1 MSGSRPTVGI
11 RISAEGAEQVKRQ
24 LEALGP
30 AGERA
35 FAQIQAASRNSQPE
49 FQKLGTSV
57 DVVQRAF
64 IGMGGSLGSVGSV
77 FTGVSAV
84 AGGLTTAIVAL
95 GAAAATSAVAIA
107 KAGDEANATLAR
119 LASATGGAA
128 QATQVYEQLFKL
140 SQQTGIAVAE
150 SAGAFSRFAV
160 AAKEI
165 GGTNAQ
171 VLQLVGGIQKA
182 GIVAGASA
190 TETGAAVQQLGQ
202 ALASGKLQGDELR
215 SLLEN
220 MPQLAQKLAQEL
232 GVGIGQLRQMGS
244 EGKLT
249 AETVFP
255 ALLRATEK
263 IGTEFD
269 KMPVTMSR
277 AKDILIAATEDFGAR
292 LDRITGLSQTFA
304 RFMQQGAAALNAAG
318 RAIAPS
324 EREAAE
330 AGLAAARDRLARLRS
345 GQLPPPVPEPDPE
358 LSAAERRARTPFPR
372 DALSTTRSRVDATGA
387 PRDAR
392 GDRAAELAAA
402 EAEELAAQ
410 RRLADL
416 LARGAEQIEMEQE
429 QAARQALAA
438 RRARLASEVQDAV
451 EFGDQR
457 VKIARETREKLKKI
471 DEAEAAGVTV
481 LRDGTP
487 FDATRARAGV
497 LREQAEALEKL
508 AKEEA
513 KGGEEARKAAEK
525 RQDVIDK
532 LNEQVKAAERSIA
545 STQAGGTAS
554 HELSIALE
562 IENKLREAGI
572 PAIEKRTEAEKK
584 AADQITASVRA
595 LDKLKDAQKKAD
607 DEAKKLKDFQNRS
620 LNELAAIG
628 ERAMDRLADAMVQA
642 FVEGKGAALSF
653 GNVTKA
659 ILASVVTDF
668 AKLAIV
674 NPIMNSLFVGTNGPR
689 PTLAGAFGSGVSGAA
704 GFGLGD
710 ALGLTS
716 LANYLPGGGIAGAF
730 TGASNYLFGTPAT
743 YAIVDPTGIP
753 SAVAGTPGVFGT
765 GGAWTLGG
773 VAGAAG
779 LGFGAGQLVNAIA
792 GGNQLGGTVGS
803 ALGTGAGLAAA
814 WALNLAVPGLGTALA
829 IFGGAAGGGIGGLFG
844 PGPSVQ
850 GYGFR
855 LQSAG
860 YGPDA
865 TPTNAMA
872 SSLLPIDRTFYNDSG
887 AQMFAAADQL
897 VAATN
902 AYLAARGLT
911 VGGVSIVGGN
921 KNGADYS
928 WADAGNLSEA
938 FTRLRFGAANDNQLA
953 GALTGRTFSDLSGL
967 QQFVEG
973 FSAVR
978 DTIRNLTE
986 TPAQKLARQLEEIG
1000 KQFDDLSTKAKEYG
1014 LSEEGLADA
1023 RQKALEAVKAQ
1034 QNNEGQAIRAYLA
1047 RLDVADP
1054 TRAPVDRFGSAQSQF
1069 DADLAAA
1076 RAGDKAA
1083 LGRITGSADTL
1094 LGAGRAMYASGPQFA
1109 ALMAMVTSSL
1119 SGLADQIEVDAASI
1133 AMAETATNTAQT
1145 VQAVKAAETTIQ
1157 RTNTILEQIYE
1168 AQHFGGAQG
1177 GGMEAALGAVFAG
1190 GNVIPFARGGI
1201 PDLVNSP
1208 TYAPMA
1214 LFGEA
1219 GPEAIMPLRRGADG
1233 RLGVEMSGGG
1243 FGALAG
1249 VLESLTMQVNS
1260 LREELRTAR
1269 LRAA

>member
-1 MSGSRPTVGI
+1 MSGGRPTVGI

-107 KAGDEANATLAR
+107 KAGDEATATMAR
-119 LASATGGAA
+119 LASSTGGVA

-140 SQQTGIAVAE
+140 SQQTGVAVAE

-160 AAKEI
+160 AAREI

-182 GIVAGASA
+182 GIVAGTSAAEAAAS
-190 TETGAAVQQLGQ
+190 VQQLGQ
-202 ALASGKLQGDELR
+202 ALASGALQGDELR

-220 MPQLAQKLAQEL
+220 MPQLAQALSREL
-232 GVGIGQLRQMGS
+232 GVSIGQLRQMGS

-249 AETVFP
+249 ADTVFP

-263 IGTEFD
+263 ISAEFD

-277 AKDILIAATEDFGAR
+277 AKDILLAATQDFGER

-318 RAIAPS
+318 RYIAPTDQ
-324 EREAAE
+324 EANNQSISRLE
-330 AGLAAARDRLARLRS
+330 TERDRLRERS
-345 GQLPPPVPEPDPE
+345 
-358 LSAAERRARTPFPR
+358 SNAESEINAYMASGLTRQQ
-372 DALSTTRSRVDATGA
+372 ALSLAMPALPGQSGA
-387 PRDAR
+387 
-392 GDRAAELAAA
+392 GD
-402 EAEELAAQ
+402 
-410 RRLADL
+410 
-416 LARGAEQIEMEQE
+416 G
-429 QAARQALAA
+429 
-438 RRARLASEVQDAV
+438 ARLAAIEKELAEHYERRFRMQLDA
-451 EFGDQR
+451 Q
-457 VKIARETREKLKKI
+457 T
-471 DEAEAAGVTV
+471 
-481 LRDGTP
+481 
-487 FDATRARAGV
+487 
-497 LREQAEALEKL
+497 REQAEQLDADRQAQESARQRAQTAFDKLRTDLDKEYKLRKEHEDRLKVIQRAEATGAITSVQAAAQRKL
-508 AKEEA
+508 ANDELAEGLKKLEDGHKA
-513 KGGEEARKAAEK
+513 VAKAAEDADAHVKEYLKDQK
-525 RQDVIDK
+525 RLADEAAKAQ
-532 LNEQVKAAERSIA
+532 EKAAEEIRRYHERSF
-545 STQAGGTAS
+545 
-554 HELSIALE
+554 
-562 IENKLREAGI
+562 
-572 PAIEKRTEAEKK
+572 
-584 AADQITASVRA
+584 
-595 LDKLKDAQKKAD
+595 DAVV
-607 DEAKKLKDFQNRS
+607 S
-620 LNELAAIG
+620 IG
-628 ERAMDRLADAMVQA
+628 ERAFERLGDAMVDA
-642 FVEGKGAALSF
+642 FVSGQGAAVNF
-653 GNVTKA
+653 GNVA
-659 ILASVVTDF
+659 RGIAASVVTDF

-674 NPIMNSLFVGTNGPR
+674 NPILNSLFTSSSGPR
-689 PTLAGAFGSGVSGAA
+689 STLSAALGGGGIGDLLGLGSMFGGQGVSSFLFGSSAPLQGPSLSGAPIASGLEGLIGSGGNLFGVAGLNQFIGGVGIGAGIGGFTASLMGGNSTYGSIGGAA
-704 GFGLGD
+704 GA
-710 ALGLTS
+710 ALGQVL
-716 LANYLPGGGIAGAF
+716 
-730 TGASNYLFGTPAT
+730 
-743 YAIVDPTGIP
+743 IP
-753 SAVAGTPGVFGT
+753 IPGV
-765 GGAWTLGG
+765 GAVIG
-773 VAGAAG
+773 
-779 LGFGAGQLVNAIA
+779 AIA
-792 GGNQLGGTVGS
+792 GGGLGG
-803 ALGTGAGLAAA
+803 L
-814 WALNLAVPGLGTALA
+814 
-829 IFGGAAGGGIGGLFG
+829 IG
-844 PGPSVQ
+844 PGESVQ
-850 GYGFR
+850 GWAYYLQGENGR
-855 LQSAG
+855 LA
-860 YGPDA
+860 
-865 TPTNAMA
+865 
-872 SSLLPIDRTFYNDSG
+872 PIDRRWYNDSG
-887 AQMFAAADQL
+887 AQQFQYADQQ
-897 VAATN
+897 VEAIN
-902 AYLAARGLT
+902 AYLAQRGIS
-911 VGGVSIVGGN
+911 VSGISAVGGN
-921 KNGADYS
+921 
-928 WADAGNLSEA
+928 
-938 FTRLRFGAANDNQLA
+938 RFGPDPSHGALASFEDAFGKLSFSANDNLLGNA
-953 GALTGRTFSDLSGL
+953 LSGRSFAGGSAL

-973 FSAVR
+973 FTAVR

-986 TPAQKLARQLEEIG
+986 TPAQALARQLEAIG
-1000 KQFDDLSTKAKEYG
+1000 KQFDDLSAKAKEYG

-1023 RQKALEAVKAQ
+1023 RQKALDVVKAQ

-1094 LGAGRAMYASGPQFA
+1094 LGAGRTMYASGPEFA
-1109 ALMAMVTSSL
+1109 ALRAMVTSSL

-1157 RTNTILEQIYE
+1157 RTNTILAEIYE
-1168 AQHFGGAQG
+1168 AQRYGGSDAGGDMGAGGAG
-1177 GGMEAALGAVFAG
+1177 GSSGSGGMQAALGAVFAG

-1233 RLGVEMSGGG
+1233 RLGVEMSAGG

>member
-1 MSGSRPTVGI
+1 MSGGRPTVGI
-11 RISAEGAEQVKRQ
+11 RISAEGADQVKRQ

-107 KAGDEANATLAR
+107 KAGDEATATMAR
-119 LASATGGAA
+119 LASSTGGVA

-140 SQQTGIAVAE
+140 SQQTGVAVAE

-160 AAKEI
+160 AAREI

-182 GIVAGASA
+182 GIVAGTSAAEAAAS
-190 TETGAAVQQLGQ
+190 VQQLGQ
-202 ALASGKLQGDELR
+202 ALASGALQGDELR

-220 MPQLAQKLAQEL
+220 MPQLAQALSREL
-232 GVGIGQLRQMGS
+232 GVSIGQLRQMGS

-249 AETVFP
+249 ADTVFP

-263 IGTEFD
+263 ISAEFD

-277 AKDILIAATEDFGAR
+277 AKDILLAATQDFGER

-318 RAIAPS
+318 RYIAPTDQ
-324 EREAAE
+324 EATSQSISRLE
-330 AGLAAARDRLARLRS
+330 TERDRLRERS
-345 GQLPPPVPEPDPE
+345 SNAESEINAYMASG
-358 LSAAERRARTPFPR
+358 LSRQQ
-372 DALSTTRSRVDATGA
+372 ALSLAMPALPGQSGA
-387 PRDAR
+387 
-392 GDRAAELAAA
+392 GD
-402 EAEELAAQ
+402 
-410 RRLADL
+410 
-416 LARGAEQIEMEQE
+416 G
-429 QAARQALAA
+429 
-438 RRARLASEVQDAV
+438 ARLAAIEKELAEHYDRRFRMQLDA
-451 EFGDQR
+451 Q
-457 VKIARETREKLKKI
+457 T
-471 DEAEAAGVTV
+471 
-481 LRDGTP
+481 
-487 FDATRARAGV
+487 
-497 LREQAEALEKL
+497 REQAEQLDADRQAQESARQRAQTAFDKLRTDLDKEFKLRKEHEERLKVIQRAEATGAITSTQAAAQRKL
-508 AKEEA
+508 ANDELAEGLKKLEDGHKAVAKAADDADAHVKEYLKEQKRLADEA
-513 KGGEEARKAAEK
+513 AKAQEKAAEEI
-525 RQDVIDK
+525 RRYHERSFDAVVSI
-532 LNEQVKAAERSIA
+532 AERA
-545 STQAGGTAS
+545 FDRVGD
-554 HELSIALE
+554 
-562 IENKLREAGI
+562 
-572 PAIEKRTEAEKK
+572 AI
-584 AADQITASVRA
+584 
-595 LDKLKDAQKKAD
+595 
-607 DEAKKLKDFQNRS
+607 
-620 LNELAAIG
+620 
-628 ERAMDRLADAMVQA
+628 VQA
-642 FVEGKGAALSF
+642 FVLGEGSAVNFS
-653 GNVTKA
+653 NVA
-659 ILASVVTDF
+659 RAVLASVVTDF
-668 AKLAIV
+668 AKLAII
-674 NPIMNSLFVGTNGPR
+674 NPIANSLFTGTNGPR
-689 PTLAGAFGSGVSGAA
+689 PTLAGAFGSGG
-704 GFGLGD
+704 GGLGLGD
-710 ALGLTS
+710 VLGLSSLIPKDGLLGALGISGASGWMASANASLFGTAGVSPATASLFMDASGVAASPVAGTS
-716 LANYLPGGGIAGAF
+716 GILGSGGIA
-730 TGASNYLFGTPAT
+730 S
-743 YAIVDPTGIP
+743 I
-753 SAVAGTPGVFGT
+753 
-765 GGAWTLGG
+765 GG
-773 VAGAAG
+773 VLGAAG
-779 LGFGAGQLVNAIA
+779 LGFGAGNLLNTLV
-792 GGNQLGGTVGS
+792 GGNQTGGMVGS
-803 ALGTGAGLAAA
+803 ALGTGAGIAAA
-814 WALNLAVPGLGTALA
+814 LALNMALPGVGTLLALL
-829 IFGGAAGGGIGGLFG
+829 GGAAGGGLGGLFG

-865 TPTNAMA
+865 TPANAMA

-928 WADAGNLSEA
+928 WADAGNLNEA

-953 GALTGRTFSDLSGL
+953 GALTGKTFSDLGGL

-973 FSAVR
+973 FTAVR

-986 TPAQKLARQLEEIG
+986 TPAQALARQLQAIG
-1000 KQFDDLSTKAKEYG
+1000 KQFDDLSAKAKEYG

-1023 RQKALEAVKAQ
+1023 RQKALDAVKAQ
-1034 QNNEGQAIRAYLA
+1034 QNNEGQSIRAYLA

-1076 RAGDKAA
+1076 RSGDSAA
-1083 LGRITGSADTL
+1083 LRRITGSADTL
-1094 LGAGRAMYASGPQFA
+1094 LGAGRTMYASGPEFA
-1109 ALMAMVTSSL
+1109 ALRAMVTSSL

-1157 RTNTILEQIYE
+1157 QTNTILAQIYE
-1168 AQHFGGAQG
+1168 AQRYGGSDAGGDMGAGGAG
-1177 GGMEAALGAVFAG
+1177 GSSGSGGMQAALGAVFAG

-1201 PDLVNSP
+1201 PDLVTSP

-1243 FGALAG
+1243 IGALAG

>member
-107 KAGDEANATLAR
+107 KAGDEATATMAR
-119 LASATGGAA
+119 LASSTGGVA

-140 SQQTGIAVAE
+140 SQQTGVAVAE
-150 SAGAFSRFAV
+150 SAGAFSRFSV

-171 VLQLVGGIQKA
+171 VLQLVSGIQKA
-182 GIVAGASA
+182 GIVAGTSA
-190 TETGAAVQQLGQ
+190 AEAAAAVQQLGQ
-202 ALASGKLQGDELR
+202 ALASGTLQGDELR
-215 SLLEN
+215 SLLES

-232 GVGIGQLRQMGS
+232 GVSIGQLRQMGS

-249 AETVFP
+249 ADTVFP

-263 IGTEFD
+263 ISAEFD

-277 AKDILIAATEDFGAR
+277 AKDILVAATQDFGER

-318 RAIAPS
+318 RYIAPTD
-324 EREAAE
+324 REAGDQAISRLETERNRIGERSRNAE
-330 AGLAAARDRLARLRS
+330 SDISAYMASGLSRQQALGLALPALPGQAGGGDGARLAAI
-345 GQLPPPVPEPDPE
+345 EKE
-358 LSAAERRARTPFPR
+358 LAEHYERRFRMQL
-372 DALSTTRSRVDATGA
+372 DAQTR
-387 PRDAR
+387 
-392 GDRAAELAAA
+392 
-402 EAEELAAQ
+402 
-410 RRLADL
+410 
-416 LARGAEQIEMEQE
+416 EQDEQHE
-429 QAARQALAA
+429 AARQAQDSARQRAQTAFDKLRTDLDKEHKLRKEHEERLKVIERAEATGAVSTAQAAQQRKLANDDLA
-438 RRARLASEVQDAV
+438 EGLKKLADGHKAVGKAADDADEHVQAFLKDQKRLA
-451 EFGDQR
+451 
-457 VKIARETREKLKKI
+457 
-471 DEAEAAGVTV
+471 DEATKAQE
-481 LRDGTP
+481 
-487 FDATRARAGV
+487 
-497 LREQAEALEKL
+497 
-508 AKEEA
+508 
-513 KGGEEARKAAEK
+513 KAAEEI
-525 RQDVIDK
+525 RRYH
-532 LNEQVKAAERSIA
+532 ERSF
-545 STQAGGTAS
+545 
-554 HELSIALE
+554 
-562 IENKLREAGI
+562 
-572 PAIEKRTEAEKK
+572 
-584 AADQITASVRA
+584 
-595 LDKLKDAQKKAD
+595 DAVV
-607 DEAKKLKDFQNRS
+607 S
-620 LNELAAIG
+620 IG
-628 ERAMDRLADAMVQA
+628 ERAFERLGDAMVDA
-642 FVEGKGAALSF
+642 FVSGQGAAVNF
-653 GNVTKA
+653 GNVARA
-659 ILASVVTDF
+659 IASSVVTDF

-674 NPIMNSLFVGTNGPR
+674 NPILNSIFVGSRGPR
-689 PTLAGAFGSGVSGAA
+689 ETLSGAFGGSSTGI
-704 GFGLGD
+704 GLGD
-710 ALGLTS
+710 MLGLSSLIPKDGLLGSLGISGSGGLLSTQIFAPYGVGTILEPS
-716 LANYLPGGGIAGAF
+716 LA
-730 TGASNYLFGTPAT
+730 T
-743 YAIVDPTGIP
+743 
-753 SAVAGTPGVFGT
+753 
-765 GGAWTLGG
+765 
-773 VAGAAG
+773 GAAG
-779 LGFGAGQLVNAIA
+779 LIAPSGGLTLGGFLGGAGAGFGAGMLFNNLI
-792 GGNQLGGTVGS
+792 GGNQTGGMVGS
-803 ALGTGAGLAAA
+803 GLGAMGGALLAGAGLLGPLGPLAA
-814 WALNLAVPGLGTALA
+814 GL
-829 IFGGAAGGGIGGLFG
+829 IGGLAGGGLGGLFG
-844 PGPSVQ
+844 PGESVQ

-865 TPTNAMA
+865 TPTNEMA
-872 SSLLPIDRTFYNDSG
+872 SSLLPVDRRFYNDSG
-887 AQMFAAADQL
+887 AQMFQAADQL

-911 VGGVSIVGGN
+911 VGGVSVVGGN

-928 WADAGNLSEA
+928 WADAGNLNEA

-953 GALTGRTFSDLSGL
+953 GALGGKTFSDLGGL

-986 TPAQKLARQLEEIG
+986 TPAQKLARQLEAIG
-1000 KQFDDLSTKAKEYG
+1000 KQFDDLSAKAKEYG

-1023 RQKALEAVKAQ
+1023 RQKALDAVKAQ

-1076 RAGDKAA
+1076 RSGDSAA

-1094 LGAGRAMYASGPQFA
+1094 LGAGRTMFASGPEFA
-1109 ALMAMVTSSL
+1109 ALRAMVTSSL

-1157 RTNTILEQIYE
+1157 RTNVILAQIYE
-1168 AQHFGGAQG
+1168 AQRYGGAEGGGDMGAGGAGGSSGG
-1177 GGMEAALGAVFAG
+1177 GGMQAALGAVFAG

-1201 PDLVNSP
+1201 PDLVNSS

-1249 VLESLTMQVNS
+1249 VLESLTMQVSS